1 MTRPE
6 IEAARARKGL
16 PQRANT
22 RARGRAIHGLQARTA
37 RAAAKRTAEP
47 EHLARVERDLFGPL
61 ADFSQPDDVEHISL
75 VVIAP

>member
-37 RAAAKRTAEP
+37 RAAANWTEEP
-47 EHLARVERDLFGPL
+47 ERPARVVRELIAPF